1 MTDQDDAGQIGTDN
15 PGLGTISQ
23 NETVS
28 HFGNNSQSGT
38 VSQDGKNPRVGQS
51 GENVAGGKVNSEGKQ
66 SKPLTAKPGKGGEL
80 IYHYKVTRH
89 IAGKYGI
96 NQHEMEAVLFLQ
108 VYLWIKGRENV
119 GVSEE
124 TFTDW
129 TGARGRW
136 QARIEKGVRIAIEK
150 GLIERFR
157 FGRGHVIDL
166 TTKGERIA
174 DAYNARF
181 DEIEKGFDQ
190 MEKPGEEQRKFW
202 REKKRVQNK

>member
-1 MTDQDDAGQIGTDN
+1 MTAQDDVGKIGTDN
-15 PGLGTISQ
+15 PGLGSTSQ

-28 HFGNNSQSGT
+28 QFGNNSHSGT
-38 VSQDGKNPRVGQS
+38 VSHPGKNPGVGQS
-51 GENVAGGKVNSEGKQ
+51 GQNVAGDEVNSEVKKA
-66 SKPLTAKPGKGGEL
+66 KPLPAKPGKGGEL
-80 IYHYKVTRH
+80 IWHYKTTRH

-108 VYLWIKGRENV
+108 VYLWIKGRERI
-119 GVSEE
+119 GVSEGS
-124 TFTDW
+124 FTDW
-129 TGARGRW
+129 SGARGRW

-174 DAYNARF
+174 EIYNARF
-181 DEIEKGFDQ
+181 DEIEKGFDEL
-190 MEKPGEEQRKFW
+190 EKPGEEQRKFW

>member
-1 MTDQDDAGQIGTDN
+1 MTAQDDVGKIGTDN
-15 PGLGTISQ
+15 PGLGSTSQ

-28 HFGNNSQSGT
+28 QFGNNSHSGT
-38 VSQDGKNPRVGQS
+38 VSHPGKNPGVGRL
-51 GENVAGGKVNSEGKQ
+51 GENVAGDEMNSAAKQ
-66 SKPLTAKPGKGGEL
+66 AKPLTAKPGKGGEL

-108 VYLWIKGRENV
+108 VYLWIKGRERI

-124 TFTDW
+124 TFTEW

-136 QARIEKGVRIAIEK
+136 QARIKKGVTIAIQK

-190 MEKPGEEQRKFW
+190 MEKPGEEKRKFW